1 MNTKQFL
8 NNVVLFSLLL
18 VAPLSSNEAI
28 TLNWLEDKPRSVTKD
43 FYIWQFLQQ
52 DITPDEAAYALGE
65 AKNVNFILFTNYAKK
80 FKHDETYAIVECVNA
95 QAVDLIHTSS
105 DCLAVGLTP
114 TKAITLDYGQ
124 KLQAIDILQNK
135 YPKEITV
142 LNVLNAPLPFTK
154 LVATP
159 PELFFEIFNKTPISF
174 VEHYF
179 NYRLSA
185 SFLDKISSFNA
196 FNQTVQRIV
205 ANDNLNNLQESLLGS
220 FNTAE
225 LNHQSLFFLALNAL
239 KHEQNELAMHYLE
252 EASKKAYLKRSK
264 DKILFWQYKITQNDG
279 FLEELSN
286 SYDINLYSLYAKEL
300 LDKKPNNILF
310 TVEIEQTD
318 AFSTFDVTNPFDWV
332 GIVNELKSSTIEQL
346 PKYEKLFN
354 TNETLPHLAVVL
366 EKLSNHQMFYYIT
379 PYAQYFENYDVK
391 RQALLYALAK
401 QESQFIP
408 TAISPS
414 YALGAMQIM
423 PFLSKHIAQELKE
436 SYNIYDQFNPKVNL
450 KYANFHVDY
459 LEKNLKNPLFIA
471 YAYNGGIGFMKR
483 TLEKGFLKNKNEL
496 EPFLSMELMSNEESR
511 EYGKQVLANYYI
523 YLNHLDKDNPVK
535 LSTLLESVQNKN
547 PN

>member
-18 VAPLSSNEAI
+18 VTPLSSNEAI

-80 FKHDETYAIVECVNA
+80 FKHDETYAVVECVNA

-105 DCLAVGLTP
+105 DCLAAGLTP
-114 TKAITLDYGQ
+114 TKAITLDYSQ

-135 YPKEITV
+135 YPKEATV

-174 VEHYF
+174 VENYF

-185 SFLDKISSFNA
+185 SFLDKLSSFNA

-205 ANDNLNNLQESLLGS
+205 ANDSLSNLQESLLGS
-220 FNTAE
+220 FSTAE

-252 EASKKAYLKRSK
+252 ESSKKAYLKRTK
-264 DKILFWQYKITQNDG
+264 DKILFWQYKITQNNS
-279 FLEELSN
+279 FLEDLSN

-300 LDKKPNNILF
+300 LDKEPNNILF
-310 TVEIEQTD
+310 NVESKQTD
-318 AFSTFDVTNPFDWV
+318 TPSTFDVTNPFEWV
-332 GIVNELKSSTIEQL
+332 GIVNELKSSSIEQL

-366 EKLSNHQMFYYIT
+366 EKLSNHQTFYYIT
-379 PYAQYFENYDVK
+379 PYAQYFENYDIK

-511 EYGKQVLANYYI
+511 EYGKQVLANYYV
-523 YLNHLDKDNPVK
+523 YLNHLDKNNPVK
-535 LSTLLESVQNKN
+535 LSTLLESLQNKN